1 MINISAAILLFCS
14 FISCFTIVSILFQFL
29 NDRYLKSYNKRS
41 LYVITYSVSVC
52 ILTVINMYMNPFLN
66 GGAHILLFGLISFIL
81 YFEKSSKKFIR
92 VLETETLYIIIVIS
106 EGIGVFFI
114 DALLKALNI
123 LPQNQEILQ
132 SIETAFSKISLLIL
146 YNAVFC
152 RLWKKSLIRT
162 TTQYVLY
169 IVLFVYS
176 IANIL
181 AIAMISDREKPL
193 ILMFNI
199 FCTIL
204 ANLYLLYFTR
214 FYDERKYYKLQVEM
228 MKQQQRIQYEGYEMQ
243 KEKYAMAVSILHD
256 VDKHIKMMESLYQ
269 EELKREA
276 FEYVGK
282 INEML
287 RPLIPLDYTNNP
299 TLNCLLSDK
308 LRLAKKMG
316 IDFQINAAS
325 INVDFMEPIDITTLF
340 GNLIDNAITASSKCT
355 DKRYISLDANAYKD
369 MLSIR
374 IQNSICEPVPIDNG
388 KIDYVAKKS
397 NGIGL
402 LNIQRCIDSYFGSII
417 YKNLNGLLVC
427 DILLNKKND

>member
-1 MINISAAILLFCS
+1 M
-14 FISCFTIVSILFQFL
+14 
-29 NDRYLKSYNKRS
+29 
-41 LYVITYSVSVC
+41 
-52 ILTVINMYMNPFLN
+52 N